1 MIDVSSHKGSFLF
14 FVFLGRLA
22 EWSNAL
28 VLKTSVPQ
36 GTVGSNPTSS
46 AEKVFGG
53 KFLGTPYQNPTHVHC
68 VVGLM
73 WIKTEYWR
81 VEQLVGSLDCKS
93 SPF

>member
-28 VLKTSVPQ
+28 DLKSSVPQ

-46 AEKVFGG
+46 ATRSLRLSVRTSGFHPEKRSSIL
-53 KFLGTPYQNPTHVHC
+53 LGSTKV
-68 VVGLM
+68 L
-73 WIKTEYWR
+73 R
-81 VEQLVGSLDCKS
+81 D
-93 SPF
+93 